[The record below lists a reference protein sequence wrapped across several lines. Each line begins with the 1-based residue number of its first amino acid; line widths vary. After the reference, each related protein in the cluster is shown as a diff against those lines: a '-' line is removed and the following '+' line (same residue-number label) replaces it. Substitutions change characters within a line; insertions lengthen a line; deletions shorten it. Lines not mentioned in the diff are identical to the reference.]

1 MRQNPYGGGMVT
13 PFGSAAAKLMQ
24 DLFSPEAKMAAD
36 SARAKNQYYGA
47 RSDQALADAAAARA
61 KTRAAAEEAL
71 RMNTARGDLAQG
83 ISGLFGPKQIV
94 EQARPRIHM
103 REVPSEDFDDGT
115 DLRPRAVSPRYT
127 DLPEMVGPM
136 PGRPM
141 TQLEHEAK
149 FKPEILGNYLKM
161 IGGTGGVDPAKLGD
175 MMRGIIMNYGDRSA
189 GATEGAF
196 LGSGDEYVAGANPNA
211 LSTERQD
218 ALIGGKYDHEAGLER
233 MKQRGATSRTG
244 IEQRGAIR
252 RTNIEQG
259 GAMARQK
266 EKQEFEKM
274 NPKDYTLNAGDARYS
289 GKDNKRIA
297 INEKTFAP
305 TKGAGKQQK
314 DGSFILK
321 KGEVKYDKNNK
332 LLVANHPA
340 EKFIKLKPGETALM
354 ANGTI
359 IGSGEKRQHKVG
371 YDTAVIDSKGN
382 IIYQP
387 KTKPLTVTEQSSI
400 TDMVHRIL
408 TGGSKGGSGG
418 KFYRQPPPDESEI
431 LAATMRTYRANRSL
445 SIGEA
450 MADAIK
456 NSPYK
461 WQETIPAETTAGFN
475 APWDDDE
482 VPGKWVLKQP
492 QAGTSGG
499 ASGGASGGTSG
510 GASSTTNAPP
520 PRPANVPPGSAF
532 NAYRQ
537 MWRAPNGTLFNADGS
552 TP

>member
-1 MRQNPYGGGMVT
+1 MRQNPYSGGMVT

-47 RSDQALADAAAARA
+47 RSDQALAEAEAARA
-61 KTRAAAEEAL
+61 KTRAAADEIA
-71 RMNTARGDLAQG
+71 RINAARGGMNTG
-83 ISGLFGPKQIV
+83 IAGLFGPKQIV

-149 FKPEILGNYLKM
+149 YKPEILGNYLKM

-189 GATEGAF
+189 AATEGAF
-196 LGSGDEYVAGANPNA
+196 LGAGGEFKAGANPNA
-211 LSTERQD
+211 LSPERQD
-218 ALIGGKYDHEAGLER
+218 ELQTNLFNQQTNLENI
-233 MKQRGATSRTG
+233 KQSGAT
-244 IEQRGAIR
+244 R

-259 GAMARQK
+259 GLMARQK
-266 EKQEFEKM
+266 EKQNWEKK
-274 NPKDYTLNAGDARYS
+274 NPKGFTLNDGAARYDS
-289 GKDNKRIA
+289 TGKLIA
-297 INEKTFAP
+297 ENRKDFAP
-305 TKGAGKQQK
+305 PKGSGSQSR
-314 DGSFILK
+314 DGSFTLK
-321 KGEVKYDKNNK
+321 PGEARYARDGSLIVGNK
-332 LLVANHPA
+332 KIAKP
-340 EKFIKLKPGETALM
+340 IKLKPGETAILP
-354 ANGTI
+354 NGRK
-359 IGSGEKRQHKVG
+359 IGSGQNRIFNVKYGEAIVDQ
-371 YDTAVIDSKGN
+371 TGN
-382 IIYQP
+382 VIYQP
-387 KTKPLTVTEQSSI
+387 KPKPLTIAEQKDIGSE
-400 TDMVHRIL
+400 VFRIL
-408 TGGSKGGSGG
+408 TAGGTAGSGSR
-418 KFYRQPPPDESEI
+418 YNRPPPPDEADI
-431 LAATMRTYRANRSL
+431 LAATMKAMVHNRNL
-445 SIGEA
+445 PIGEA
-450 MADAIK
+450 VADAIK
-456 NSPYK
+456 NSPYEFK
-461 WQETIPAETTAGFN
+461 EVTVGGDDYIPFNEKQEGQ
-475 APWDDDE
+475 
-482 VPGKWVLKQP
+482 WVLKQP
-492 QAGTSGG
+492 QT
-499 ASGGASGGTSG
+499 GTSG